1 VLDPRT
7 RMEARLLWASLWR
20 RRGTAGLAALAVAIG
35 ASVAAA
41 LLHVSGDVSV
51 KLSRELRA
59 FGPNLVLA
67 PAAAGGERTLD
78 EREARARCAAAGV
91 SLVPDGYG
99 SYLGAS
105 AIGGPVLYASAL
117 VDLHAIPVAGAD
129 FDALG
134 ALHPSWKWDETTR
147 TIPLKA
153 GAGEAHAGA
162 SLMRRMGWRVNDKL
176 VLTSPDGARRLEVM
190 LYEGFASGTSDEE
203 ALWLSLAA
211 AQSLAGQPGR
221 LSLVQARV
229 AGGPEAVERVAA
241 KLGGGGME
249 ALPLRALSA
258 TEQGL
263 LDRMRRLMLLVT
275 LAALAAGALSAYGT
289 LTDLALERKREI
301 ALLKAV
307 GAPRRRIVGR
317 FLAESAAI
325 GLVGGVLGW
334 LIGAAFALFIGR
346 EVFHATLTL
355 QPGVPPL
362 VVALAMLTALVA
374 AAGPIRLALAIEP
387 ARALREDG

>member
-1 VLDPRT
+1 
-7 RMEARLLWASLWR
+7 MEARLLWASLWK

-41 LLHVSGDVSV
+41 LLHVSGDVGV

-59 FGPNLVLA
+59 LGPNLVLA
-67 PAAAGGERTLD
+67 PSAASGERYLD
-78 EREARARCAAAGV
+78 ERVVRARCKAARILGV
-91 SLVPDGYG
+91 P
-99 SYLGAS
+99 
-105 AIGGPVLYASAL
+105 ILYATATAGG
-117 VDLHAIPVAGAD
+117 HTIPIAGAD
-129 FDALG
+129 LE
-134 ALHPSWKWDETTR
+134 LLSLVHPSWKWNPPTTR
-147 TIPLKA
+147 TKSVR
-153 GAGEAHAGA
+153 GEGHPGVALA
-162 SLMRRMGWRVNDKL
+162 RRMGWRHGESL
-176 VLTSPDGARRLEVM
+176 VLASPDGGRRMSVPLMETF
-190 LYEGFASGTSDEE
+190 ETGSSDEE
-203 ALWLSLAA
+203 ALWLPLEVVQWLARE
-211 AQSLAGQPGR
+211 PGR
-221 LSLVQARV
+221 VSLVQARV
-229 AGGPEAVERVAA
+229 AGGTAAVERAA
-241 KLGGGGME
+241 AELSRGNEIE

-362 VVALAMLTALVA
+362 VMALAMLTALVA

>member
-1 VLDPRT
+1 
-7 RMEARLLWASLWR
+7 MEARLLWASLWK

-41 LLHVSGDVSV
+41 LLHVSGDVDA

-59 FGPNLVLA
+59 LGPNLVLA
-67 PAAAGGERTLD
+67 PAATSGERTLD
-78 EREARARCAAAGV
+78 EREARARCESAGV
-91 SLVPDGYG
+91 RGV
-99 SYLGAS
+99 A
-105 AIGGPVLYASAL
+105 VLYAAAL
-117 VDLHAIPVAGAD
+117 TGGHAIPIAGAD
-129 FDALG
+129 LAALA
-134 ALHPSWKWDETTR
+134 ALHPSWKR
-147 TIPLKA
+147 TGTAGPALA
-153 GAGEAHAGA
+153 GAA
-162 SLMRRMGWRVNDKL
+162 L
-176 VLTSPDGARRLEVM
+176 ARRLGWR
-190 LYEGFASGTSDEE
+190 EGETLALASPGEPTAGGSARSLRVTLGGTFASGTSDEE
-203 ALWLSLAA
+203 ALWIPLGS
-211 AQSLAGQPGR
+211 AQSLASEAGR
-221 LSLVQARV
+221 VSLVQARV
-229 AGGPEAVERVAA
+229 EGGPDAVERAAA
-241 KLGGGGME
+241 KLRGGGME

-289 LTDLALERKREI
+289 LTDLALERRREI

-307 GAPRRRIVGR
+307 GAPRHRIVGR

-334 LIGAAFALFIGR
+334 VLGAAFALFIGR

-355 QPGVPPL
+355 RPGVPPL

>member
-1 VLDPRT
+1 MLDART
-7 RMEARLLWASLWR
+7 RMEARLLWASLWK
-20 RRGTAGLAALAVAIG
+20 RRGAAGLAALAVAIG

-41 LLHVSGDVSV
+41 LLHVSGDVGV

-59 FGPNLVLA
+59 FGPNLVIT
-67 PAAAGGERTLD
+67 PSAASGATWIDVRD
-78 EREARARCAAAGV
+78 ARARSEAAGV
-91 SLVPDGYG
+91 EGV
-99 SYLGAS
+99 
-105 AIGGPVLYASAL
+105 PVLYATAL
-117 VDLHAIPVAGAD
+117 AGGHAIPIAGAPLE
-129 FDALG
+129 ALV
-134 ALHPSWKWDETTR
+134 ALHPSWKR
-147 TIPLKA
+147 HGGLAPALA
-153 GAGEAHAGA
+153 GATLA
-162 SLMRRMGWRVNDKL
+162 RRMGWHEGDRL
-176 VLTSPDGARRLEVM
+176 ALTSPDGARTEDVALAGTFE
-190 LYEGFASGTSDEE
+190 SGSSDEE
-203 ALWLSLAA
+203 ALWLALGT
-211 AQSLAGQPGR
+211 AQHLAGQEGR
-221 LSLVQARV
+221 ASLVQARV
-229 AGGPEAVERVAA
+229 EGGSAAVERAA
-241 KLGGGGME
+241 ALLERGGGVE

-334 LIGAAFALFIGR
+334 GIGAAFALFIGR
-346 EVFHATLTL
+346 EVFHATLRL

>member
-1 VLDPRT
+1 VLDART
-7 RMEARLLWASLWR
+7 RMEARLLWASLWK
-20 RRGTAGLAALAVAIG
+20 RRGAAGLAALAVAIG

-41 LLHVSGDVSV
+41 LLHVSGDVGV

-67 PAAAGGERTLD
+67 PSAATGERTLD
-78 EREARARCAAAGV
+78 VRAARARCEAAGV
-91 SLVPDGYG
+91 RGV
-99 SYLGAS
+99 A
-105 AIGGPVLYASAL
+105 VLYATAL
-117 VDLHAIPVAGAD
+117 VGGHAVPIAGAD
-129 FDALG
+129 LEPLA
-134 ALHPSWKWDETTR
+134 ALHPSWKR
-147 TIPLKA
+147 TGALGPALA
-153 GAGEAHAGA
+153 GAALARRLGWHEGET
-162 SLMRRMGWRVNDKL
+162 LM
-176 VLTSPDGARRLEVM
+176 LTSPDGQRSLRLG
-190 LYEGFASGTSDEE
+190 LGGTFASGTSDEE
-203 ALWLSLAA
+203 ALWLPLVS
-211 AQSLAGQPGR
+211 AQRLAGEPGR
-221 LSLVQARV
+221 ASLVQARV
-229 AGGPEAVERVAA
+229 AGGAAAVERAA
-241 KLGGGGME
+241 ARLQGTGGMD

-317 FLAESAAI
+317 FLVESVVI

-355 QPGVPPL
+355 RPGVPPL
-362 VVALAMLTALVA
+362 VIGLAMLTALVA
-374 AAGPIRLALAIEP
+374 AAGPIRLALAVEP

>member
-7 RMEARLLWASLWR
+7 RMEARLLWASLWK

-59 FGPNLVLA
+59 LGPNLVIT
-67 PAAAGGERTLD
+67 PAGGGTGFLD
-78 EREARARCAAAGV
+78 ERAVLARCEAAGITG
-91 SLVPDGYG
+91 VP
-99 SYLGAS
+99 
-105 AIGGPVLYASAL
+105 ILYATAF
-117 VDLHAIPVAGAD
+117 VGGHAIPIAGAPLE
-129 FDALG
+129 ALV
-134 ALHPSWKWDETTR
+134 ALHPSWRRQGGLDPA
-147 TIPLKA
+147 IA
-153 GAGEAHAGA
+153 GAALARRLGWHEGDQ
-162 SLMRRMGWRVNDKL
+162 LML
-176 VLTSPDGARRLEVM
+176 VSPDGKRWVKFPLAGTIE
-190 LYEGFASGTSDEE
+190 SGSSDDE
-203 ALWLSLAA
+203 ALWILLGTANL
-211 AQSLAGQPGR
+211 LAGVDGR
-221 LSLVQARV
+221 ASLVQARV

>member
-1 VLDPRT
+1 
-7 RMEARLLWASLWR
+7 MEARLLWASLWK
-20 RRGTAGLAALAVAIG
+20 RRGAAGLAALALAIG

-41 LLHVSGDVSV
+41 LLHVSGDVGV

-59 FGPNLVLA
+59 LGPNLVIV
-67 PAAAGGERTLD
+67 PSGAGGDHWLD
-78 EREARARCAAAGV
+78 VRATRARCDAAGV
-91 SLVPDGYG
+91 QGV
-99 SYLGAS
+99 A
-105 AIGGPVLYASAL
+105 VLYASAL
-117 VDLHAIPVAGAD
+117 AGGHAVPLAGAD
-129 FDALG
+129 LEALVT
-134 ALHPSWKWDETTR
+134 LHPSWKR
-147 TIPLKA
+147 HGGLAPAL
-153 GAGEAHAGA
+153 AGA
-162 SLMRRMGWRVNDKL
+162 SLARKLGWREGDSL
-176 VLTSPDGARRLEVM
+176 ALASPDGARGLRVAIA
-190 LYEGFASGTSDEE
+190 GTFTSGSSDEE
-203 ALWLSLAA
+203 ALWLPLAS
-211 AQSLAGQPGR
+211 AQWLAGEPGR
-221 LSLVQARV
+221 ASLVQARV
-229 AGGPEAVERVAA
+229 AGDAEHVERAA
-241 KLGGGGME
+241 ATLTRGGGLD

>member
-1 VLDPRT
+1 VLDARM
-7 RMEARLLWASLWR
+7 RMEARLLWASLWK

-41 LLHVSGDVSV
+41 LLHVSGDVGV

-59 FGPNLVLA
+59 LGPNLVLA
-67 PAAAGGERTLD
+67 PSAASGERFLD
-78 EREARARCAAAGV
+78 ERDARARCAAAGV
-91 SLVPDGYG
+91 DGV
-99 SYLGAS
+99 
-105 AIGGPVLYASAL
+105 PVLYATAL
-117 VDLHAIPVAGAD
+117 VGSHAIPIAGAD
-129 FDALG
+129 LAALLR
-134 ALHPSWKWDETTR
+134 LHPSWKR
-147 TIPLKA
+147 NGALAQSLA
-153 GAGEAHAGA
+153 GAA
-162 SLMRRMGWRVNDKL
+162 L
-176 VLTSPDGARRLEVM
+176 ARRLRWREGDRISLSGPGGARAVEVVV
-190 LYEGFASGTSDEE
+190 GGTFASGTSDEE
-203 ALWLSLAA
+203 ALWLPLAT
-211 AQSLAGQPGR
+211 AQDLAGEPGR
-221 LSLVQARV
+221 VSLVQARV
-229 AGGPEAVERVAA
+229 EGEGRGGPGSDAVERAA
-241 KLGGGGME
+241 AQLERGGME

-307 GAPRRRIVGR
+307 GAPRHRIVGR

-346 EVFHATLTL
+346 QVFHATLTL
-355 QPGVPPL
+355 QPGVPPF

>member
-1 VLDPRT
+1 VLDART
-7 RMEARLLWASLWR
+7 RMEARLLWASLWQ

-41 LLHVSGDVSV
+41 LLHVSGDVEV

-59 FGPNLVLA
+59 LGPNLVLA
-67 PAAAGGERTLD
+67 PSPASGEDYLD
-78 EREARARCAAAGV
+78 ERAARDRCANASVTA
-91 SLVPDGYG
+91 VP
-99 SYLGAS
+99 
-105 AIGGPVLYASAL
+105 ILYATAL
-117 VDLHAIPVAGAD
+117 AGGHAIPIAGAD
-129 FDALG
+129 LARLG
-134 ALHPSWKWDETTR
+134 LVHPSWKWSAPMTHAVAEHVTE
-147 TIPLKA
+147 
-153 GAGEAHAGA
+153 GHAGA
-162 SLMRRMGWRVNDKL
+162 VLARRMGWRIGERL
-176 VLTSPDGARRLEVM
+176 VLASPDGARRVTVQLAET
-190 LYEGFASGTSDEE
+190 FATGTSDEE
-203 ALWLSLAA
+203 ALWLPLEL
-211 AQSLAGQPGR
+211 AQSLAGEPGR
-221 LSLVQARV
+221 VSLVQARIE
-229 AGGPEAVERVAA
+229 GGADAVERAA
-241 KLGGGGME
+241 ERLQRGGGME
-249 ALPLRALSA
+249 ALPLRALAA

-275 LAALAAGALSAYGT
+275 LAALAAGALSAYST

-325 GLVGGVLGW
+325 GLAGGVSGW

-346 EVFHATLTL
+346 LVFHATLRL
-355 QPGVPPL
+355 QPGVPPV

-374 AAGPIRLALAIEP
+374 AAGPIRLALAVEP